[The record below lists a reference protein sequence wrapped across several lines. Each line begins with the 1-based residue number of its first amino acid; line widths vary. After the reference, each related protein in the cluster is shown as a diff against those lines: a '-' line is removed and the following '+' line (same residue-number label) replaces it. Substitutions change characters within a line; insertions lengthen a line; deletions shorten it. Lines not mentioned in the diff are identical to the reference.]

1 MLLWKHQEENKVS
14 KSDLQQAIYKIMNQ
28 ANDFGNKHYK
38 TNLDNEEGI
47 KQPTSLE
54 AKQSMRPFI
63 LPISDRVLL
72 ELYSEP
78 STDDELEQRMQMRH
92 QTLSSSRRHCVIK
105 GWVTPTGGTRLTRSG
120 RKANVWQL
128 TYEGRLRVKQIKERK
143 GQ

>member
-1 MLLWKHQEENKVS
+1 
-14 KSDLQQAIYKIMNQ
+14 
-28 ANDFGNKHYK
+28 
-38 TNLDNEEGI
+38 
-47 KQPTSLE
+47 
-54 AKQSMRPFI
+54 MRPFI